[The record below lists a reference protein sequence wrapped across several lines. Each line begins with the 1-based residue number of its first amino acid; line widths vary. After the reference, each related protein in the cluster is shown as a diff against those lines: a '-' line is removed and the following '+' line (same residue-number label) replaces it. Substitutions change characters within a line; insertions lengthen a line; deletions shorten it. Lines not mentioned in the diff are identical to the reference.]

1 MFGKL
6 GTMEIVLILGV
17 ILLIFGP
24 TQLPK
29 LTKMF
34 GKSIKGF
41 KDGLEEGTKDE
52 TKDNSDKE

>member
-6 GTMEIVLILGV
+6 GSMEIIVILV
-17 ILLIFGP
+17 IVLLIFGP

-29 LTKMF
+29 LSKMM

-41 KDGLEEGTKDE
+41 KEGLEETKESNESDN
-52 TKDNSDKE
+52 TKA

>member
-6 GTMEIVLILGV
+6 GSMEIIVILV
-17 ILLIFGP
+17 IVLLIFGP

-29 LTKMF
+29 LSKMM

-41 KDGLEEGTKDE
+41 KEGLEETKESNDS
-52 TKDNSDKE
+52 DNTNA

>member
-6 GTMEIVLILGV
+6 GTTEIIVILLIV
-17 ILLIFGP
+17 LLIFGP

-29 LTKMF
+29 LSKMF

-41 KDGLEEGTKDE
+41 KDGLEETSKEDKD
-52 TKDNSDKE
+52 DSDKA